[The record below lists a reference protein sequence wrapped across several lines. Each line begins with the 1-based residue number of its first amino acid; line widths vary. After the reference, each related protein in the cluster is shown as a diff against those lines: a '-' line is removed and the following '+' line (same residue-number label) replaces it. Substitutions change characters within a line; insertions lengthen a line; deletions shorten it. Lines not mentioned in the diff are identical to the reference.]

1 MTGTPWLTWSGI
13 VFTAAVLV
21 AATVPAQTTTSEEKL
36 PAPVGKTFRTA
47 FPKAEIQKLDVEKE
61 EGVDVYDFEF
71 KDGELEKET
80 DIAADGTM
88 LEITIVV
95 APEAVPA
102 AALKAIQNA
111 AKTATIGRL
120 EHIESTYETSDGK
133 LMKLPKV
140 ETKFAAELAK
150 GNQIAE
156 VVVTPAG
163 TVIDAPKWVVATK

>member
-1 MTGTPWLTWSGI
+1 MTRTPWQTWSGI
-13 VFTAAVLV
+13 VFTANLLV
-21 AATVPAQTTTSEEKL
+21 AATGRAQTATSEDKL
-36 PAPVGKTFRTA
+36 PAPVAKTFRTA
-47 FPKAEIQKLDVEKE
+47 FPKAKIQKLDVEKE

-95 APEAVPA
+95 AAEAVPA
-102 AALKAIQNA
+102 AALKAIRNA

-120 EHIESTYETSDGK
+120 EHIEATHETSDGK
-133 LMKLPKV
+133 VVKLPKMQ
-140 ETKFAAELAK
+140 TTFAAELAK

-163 TVIDAPKWVVATK
+163 TVVDPPKWVVAAK